1 MSSCALLLR
10 VTSTSVITH
19 GPALVGGIITSSE
32 GFSSRRNYLTFPP
45 DAVGINFV
53 SIEVIDDL
61 LNGILLGVVAL
72 VWHLGS
78 RLARRLLESRHHKIA
93 LFLCVSISVPA
104 NEVATCNYVR
114 SFLTRVVATAILDGQ
129 VRAYGSSFS
138 LECSTPAGW
147 RSCGHFAH
155 SSTCA
160 PDIQQV
166 VLVFLGLA
174 DVLYGGR
181 VTSLAACRTG

>member
-32 GFSSRRNYLTFPP
+32 GFSSRRNYLSFPP
-45 DAVGINFV
+45 DAVGINVV
-53 SIEVIDDL
+53 SIEVVDDL
-61 LNGILLGVVAL
+61 LNGILLSVDAL

-93 LFLCVSISVPA
+93 LFLCLTISVPA
-104 NEVATCNYVR
+104 KVAMCNHMR
-114 SFLTRVVATAILDGQ
+114 RCLTRVVATANLDEQ
-129 VRAYGSSFS
+129 ARAYGSSFS

-147 RSCGHFAH
+147 RSCGQFAH